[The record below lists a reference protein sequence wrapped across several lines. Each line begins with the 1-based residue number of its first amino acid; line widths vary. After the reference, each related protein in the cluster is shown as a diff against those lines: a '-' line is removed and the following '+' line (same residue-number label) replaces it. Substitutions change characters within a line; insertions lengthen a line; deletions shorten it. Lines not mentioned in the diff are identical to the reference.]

1 MPWALQAEYTY
12 QFLNKTPINF
22 DISLL
27 LLSKLLFVTFSI
39 FTNVLISNKTPFS
52 NPTDQTSCREEIQ
65 GMIEDHERS
74 KHDMRVNNHM
84 TRSREG
90 SLVEEAIVKLQRFKV
105 RTVNI
110 LVGGEANEQKK

>member
-1 MPWALQAEYTY
+1 
-12 QFLNKTPINF
+12 
-22 DISLL
+22 
-27 LLSKLLFVTFSI
+27 
-39 FTNVLISNKTPFS
+39 
-52 NPTDQTSCREEIQ
+52 
-65 GMIEDHERS
+65 
-74 KHDMRVNNHM
+74 MRVNNHM

>member
-1 MPWALQAEYTY
+1 M
-12 QFLNKTPINF
+12 
-22 DISLL
+22 
-27 LLSKLLFVTFSI
+27 
-39 FTNVLISNKTPFS
+39 
-52 NPTDQTSCREEIQ
+52 IQ
-65 GMIEDHERS
+65 DHERS
-74 KHDMRVNNHM
+74 KLDMRVNNHM